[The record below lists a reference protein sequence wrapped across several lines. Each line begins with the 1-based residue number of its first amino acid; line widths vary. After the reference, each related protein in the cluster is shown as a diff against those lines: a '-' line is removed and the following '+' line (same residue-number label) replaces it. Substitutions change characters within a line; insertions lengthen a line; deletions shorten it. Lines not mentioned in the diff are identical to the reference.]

1 MYCPN
6 CGAQNEDGIRFC
18 AQSGSSLGVSS
29 GAETA
34 QGGSTESQPY
44 ENNPTPAYTQ
54 PPMYALPTVPPVI
67 TAVKKLGT
75 SPLFLTAVISYSV
88 TAFLSLI
95 SAFAPKTALLNTLYD
110 LGYRYGIDI
119 PYDFVQ
125 GFSVGSVFG
134 SLLGMIPVLLF
145 VAAMWMMYA
154 SAADR
159 NAPYIKTTGLTII
172 KVLNI
177 ISLVSLCIGAA
188 FAFVIMLI
196 GLFSFGAV
204 RGYDDRFSPVSES
217 GSIVIIAAF
226 FILLIV
232 LVLGILYY
240 AKLNKTLGIMRSTVT
255 SGTVTGLASSYV
267 AVITVI
273 GAVLSFIGAF
283 GNFVTAGFFTGLSSI
298 SSAVASFCFGLF
310 LFRYNDTVRALM
322 PQSVPMQNNMS
333 NM

>member
-1 MYCPN
+1 M
-6 CGAQNEDGIRFC
+6 
-18 AQSGSSLGVSS
+18 
-29 GAETA
+29 
-34 QGGSTESQPY
+34 
-44 ENNPTPAYTQ
+44 
-54 PPMYALPTVPPVI
+54 
-67 TAVKKLGT
+67 
-75 SPLFLTAVISYSV
+75 
-88 TAFLSLI
+88 
-95 SAFAPKTALLNTLYD
+95 
-110 LGYRYGIDI
+110 
-119 PYDFVQ
+119 
-125 GFSVGSVFG
+125 
-134 SLLGMIPVLLF
+134 
-145 VAAMWMMYA
+145 
-154 SAADR
+154 
-159 NAPYIKTTGLTII
+159 
-172 KVLNI
+172 
-177 ISLVSLCIGAA
+177 
-188 FAFVIMLI
+188 
-196 GLFSFGAV
+196 
-204 RGYDDRFSPVSES
+204 
-217 GSIVIIAAF
+217 IIAAF

>member
-6 CGAQNEDGIRFC
+6 CGAQNEDGTRFC
-18 AQSGSSLGVSS
+18 AQCGSSLGVSS
-29 GAETA
+29 DAETA
-34 QGGSTESQPY
+34 QSGSTESQPY
-44 ENNPTPAYTQ
+44 ENPTPAYTQ
-54 PPMYALPTVPPVI
+54 PPMYAQPTVPPVI
-67 TAVKKLGT
+67 TALKRLGT
-75 SPLFLTAVISYSV
+75 SPLFLTAVIAYSV

-95 SAFAPKTALLNTLYD
+95 SVFTLKTALLDTLYN
-110 LGYRYGIDI
+110 LSYRYGIDI
-119 PYDFVQ
+119 RYDFVQ

-134 SLLGMIPVLLF
+134 SFLGMIPVLLF

-159 NAPYIKTTGLTII
+159 NAPYIKTSGLTII
-172 KVLNI
+172 KVLTV
-177 ISLVSLCIGAA
+177 ISLVALCIGAA
-188 FAFVIMLI
+188 VVLVFMLI
-196 GLFSFGAV
+196 GIFGLGAA
-204 RGYDDRFSPVSES
+204 RGYDDGFGVAAVS
-217 GSIVIIAAF
+217 GSIIFAAVF
-226 FILLIV
+226 FIILIV
-232 LVLGILYY
+232 FVLGILYY

-283 GNFVTAGFFTGLSSI
+283 GNFVTAGALAGISSI
-298 SSAVASFCFGLF
+298 ASAVASFCFGLF